1 MSCRRGRTPAGGS
14 CGRRRSREAR
24 RRGRSAFAGSAGLEH
39 AHRAPVVTR
48 SRSAVSGVTYA
59 LSGSAGSIGI
69 GKPNADGNPTA
80 MSVQL
85 SPVSLER

>member
-1 MSCRRGRTPAGGS
+1 MAERLPEDRAVGVVRGKPVAVAAPPSPAAQVSNTRTVPS
-14 CGRRRSREAR
+14 
-24 RRGRSAFAGSAGLEH
+24 
-39 AHRAPVVTR
+39 VVTR